1 MSKTRLAILFS
12 FFLFMLSTPGF
23 AESVSIP
30 FKGSTLHYTDTG
42 KGDTSIV
49 LVHGWACDTSFWNPQ
64 IAELSKNIRVIAIDL
79 PGHGKS
85 GQIEGPYTQKLFAE
99 AVATVM
105 NYAGI
110 KSATLGGHS
119 MGASVIRWV
128 AHIHPD
134 KVNGLIIVDGAL
146 LPYPKTEAE
155 LEFWNKEIDQG
166 FRQGFIGPDSEKFTI
181 DFIDSLHGR
190 MTPESLKIDIK
201 NNMLA
206 TPAKVRTSSMTNF
219 LVKETWNLPQQELP
233 TMAIYAMSEGLPP
246 NQKEMLESMF
256 KGVEYALFYG
266 PGHFLMLE
274 RPQEINCMIREF
286 MKRHGLL

>member
-12 FFLFMLSTPGF
+12 IILIMLSTPGL

-30 FKGSTLHYTDTG
+30 FKNSTLHYTDTG
-42 KGDTSIV
+42 KGERSLV
-49 LVHGWACDTSFWNPQ
+49 LIHGWACDTSFWNPQ
-64 IAELSKNIRVIAIDL
+64 ITELSKTMRVIAIDL

-85 GQIEGPYTQKLFAE
+85 SLTKGPYMQKTFAE

-105 NYAGI
+105 DSAGI

-128 AHIHPD
+128 AHLYPK
-134 KVNGLIIVDGAL
+134 KVNGLIIIDGAL

-155 LEFWNKEIDQG
+155 LEFWDKEIEQG
-166 FRQGFIGPDSEKFTI
+166 FRKGFTGPDSEKYTV
-181 DFIDSLHGR
+181 DFIDSLHGK
-190 MTPESLKIDIK
+190 MTPENLKVDIK
-201 NNMLA
+201 HKMMA
-206 TPAKVRTSSMTNF
+206 TPAKVRTSSMINF

-233 TMAIYAMSEGLPP
+233 TMAVYAMSPDSPP
-246 NQKEMLESMF
+246 NLNEMLESMF
-256 KGVEYALFYG
+256 KGVEYTLFYG

-274 RPQEINCMIREF
+274 RPQEINCMIRGF